1 MAIRLLL
8 LVTVFLAGGAL
19 MSLEMASFRLVQPE
33 FGSDIIVW
41 GSLIS
46 VFLGGLSVGAL
57 AGGRLADYGP
67 RLWKLGAVL
76 AAAGAVT
83 LSLPL
88 WSDAVLE
95 WMFPGEG
102 APLPEEWGAP
112 EAGSLVVYRPP
123 DLRWPTLGTGV
134 ILFGLPALL
143 LGSVTP
149 YAARLYIRALAK
161 VGTGV
166 GLLSGVS
173 TVGSILGTLGTAFY
187 LVSWMGTRWLL
198 VTNGLVLVGLGGVL
212 AAADA
217 LGGGKKP
224 LAPAGG

>member
-112 EAGSLVVYRPP
+112 EAGGLVV
-123 DLRWPTLGTGV
+123 
-134 ILFGLPALL
+134 
-143 LGSVTP
+143 
-149 YAARLYIRALAK
+149 
-161 VGTGV
+161 
-166 GLLSGVS
+166 
-173 TVGSILGTLGTAFY
+173 
-187 LVSWMGTRWLL
+187 
-198 VTNGLVLVGLGGVL
+198 
-212 AAADA
+212 
-217 LGGGKKP
+217 
-224 LAPAGG
+224 